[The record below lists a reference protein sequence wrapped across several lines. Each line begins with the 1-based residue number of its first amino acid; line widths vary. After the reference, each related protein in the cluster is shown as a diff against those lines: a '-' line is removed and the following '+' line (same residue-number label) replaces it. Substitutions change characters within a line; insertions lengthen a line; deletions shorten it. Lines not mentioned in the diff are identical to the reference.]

1 MSQTTSLPGDGE
13 LLPDLQSGNV
23 AAPKDRTKSGA
34 TRKRDDRPEEKK
46 PNIFSRI
53 ALFVRQVVAEMKKVT
68 YPTKEE
74 LWMYFL
80 VVVVFVAVMMLF
92 TGLVDLGSRELS
104 RLVFG

>member
-13 LLPDLQSGNV
+13 LLPDLDTGKPV
-23 AAPKDRTKSGA
+23 AKDRTKTGA
-34 TRKRDDRPEEKK
+34 TRKRDERPEEKK
-46 PNIFSRI
+46 PNIFARI
-53 ALFVRQVVAEMKKVT
+53 ALFVRQVIAEMKKVT

-80 VVVVFVAVMMLF
+80 VVIVFVAVMMLF
-92 TGLVDLGSRELS
+92 TGVIDLGSKEIS